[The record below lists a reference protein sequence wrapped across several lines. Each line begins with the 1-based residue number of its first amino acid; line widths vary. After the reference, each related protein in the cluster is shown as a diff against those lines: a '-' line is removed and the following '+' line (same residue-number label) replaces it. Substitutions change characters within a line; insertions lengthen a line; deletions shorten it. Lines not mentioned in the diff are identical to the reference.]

1 MDQTTNL
8 SHGSN
13 KQEPV
18 AAESSRPQTRTFAF
32 VDFYLNFGTD
42 TPINT
47 CSVAA
52 VTHVAMGSKALNPV
66 TLSLQN

>member
-13 KQEPV
+13 KQETV
-18 AAESSRPQTRTFAF
+18 AAERSHTFAF

-42 TPINT
+42 EHLTPINT

-52 VTHVAMGSKALNPV
+52 VTHVAMCSKALNPV

>member
-13 KQEPV
+13 KQESV
-18 AAESSRPQTRTFAF
+18 AAERSHPQTHTFAF
-32 VDFYLNFGTD
+32 VDQSFGTD

-52 VTHVAMGSKALNPV
+52 VTHFTMGSKALNPV